1 MSSTFTYSSGAHPC
15 PVCGRI
21 KDGDCRLRDDGLVHC
36 HTYQGDGLR
45 REDPAPSGT
54 PFKFVS
60 TSNEAQGFGI
70 WKPRDQWKERGG
82 STPNPRSHREPSPVA
97 GAITLTAKLTR
108 PKGQTAFSF
117 TRWDGTPV
125 KAVKHRIDHGDG
137 RGKDVT
143 WRPALSKEGLTQA
156 DLAPWNWHDAIAAH
170 QQNNRPV
177 VVVKGELKAS
187 WLKAL
192 EIPAVSINAWNH
204 TTAKHLLALGDAVV
218 LAPDCDLA
226 DLQGWYAKAKA
237 ALPQARHLLT
247 PGANWLDP
255 PEKDGVGVDD
265 WLQTNLESVTPNTAS
280 DLLAAITGQPWQ
292 PQGDDQETEPR
303 LTYSELLAASLEAI
317 RRSDRDTEMELRA
330 ELAIRFR
337 RDHQQIDAALFRLL
351 TQQSIGETTT
361 TRPLQ
366 TGLDLEQIDGM
377 DSLLDGFLVANDQAL
392 IYGKAGSGKTLA
404 CLAAGFALID
414 GTGFLD
420 HDSSPPKGKV
430 LFIASDSGAPPLK
443 GALCDLGLVDHPAAK
458 PGLDQRFFVWAHDRG
473 QGMPA
478 WTASISDWVRL
489 LDFVAA
495 QKIDLVFIDSAK
507 AVCSQA
513 DPVVSYAS
521 NEAVSAMLTFV
532 KSVIC
537 PHTSVVWISHDGT
550 EKGAHAGAKA
560 WAEIPSIVHRIE
572 QVPDRPSERSWTV
585 VKNRMGSTRTFNY
598 TLTPEGQLLVC
609 QGVPVIHNAKD
620 AVLQV
625 LTEAYQRG
633 IPTVSRDGLV
643 DEIGRRW
650 SYAQKTVDNTL
661 SRLARMTR
669 PPICRVG
676 TPVGHYK
683 LSPRMTEE
691 LSRQASQPTTI
702 PTPLEGSTQT
712 GKEQDKK
719 PVIERDLVSSR
730 PFPTGNSEGTEPL
743 PTSSQGKNH
752 GNSLDP
758 SQGLASEVV
767 PSQRESHR
775 ACARE
780 EELVP
785 SPSADASPASEPPV
799 VTSTAHLAAN
809 AARSNLTDFQ
819 SGDRVYIAHQRLAP
833 GRLHMAVVTRVI
845 NAGIHF
851 DPPLEGLLKDPE
863 APDAGAWIP
872 PHPITS
878 ISTANCLHEL
888 GTAAEVRI
896 ENVECDGETW
906 SRLIWQHPDGSTTTR
921 EIPPAR
927 GRFQPLDGDELDT
940 FLAEVGK

>member
-1 MSSTFTYSSGAHPC
+1 VTTFTPSSKQHPC
-15 PVCGRI
+15 PVCVRT
-21 KDGDCRLRDDGLVHC
+21 KDGDCRLRDDGWVHC
-36 HTYQGDGLR
+36 HTHRGDGLK
-45 REDPAPSGT
+45 PGAAAPSGA

-60 TSNEAQGFGI
+60 TSDAAQGFGI
-70 WKPRDQWKERGG
+70 WKPADQWEERSN
-82 STPNPRSHREPSPVA
+82 STTNPRSHREPRSVA
-97 GAITLTAKLTR
+97 GVITLTAKLAR
-108 PKGQTAFSF
+108 PKGPKTFSF

-137 RGKDVT
+137 RGKEVT

-156 DLAPWNWHDAIAAH
+156 DLAPWNWHDAIVAH
-170 QQNNRPV
+170 QQNDSPI
-177 VVVKGELKAS
+177 VVVKGELKAR

-192 EIPAVSINAWNH
+192 EIPAVSINEWNH

-237 ALPQARHLLT
+237 ALPQARHLLA

-255 PEKDGVGVDD
+255 PEKEGVGVDD

-292 PQGDDQETEPR
+292 PQGDDQEPESR
-303 LTYSELLAASLEAI
+303 LTYSELLAAALEAI
-317 RRSDRDTEMELRA
+317 RRSDRDAEMELRA
-330 ELAIRFR
+330 ELSIRFR

-351 TQQSIGETTT
+351 TQQSIGETATT
-361 TRPLQ
+361 CPLQ
-366 TGLDLEQIDGM
+366 VGLDLEQIDGM

-404 CLAAGFALID
+404 CLAAGFAVID

-420 HDSSPPKGKV
+420 HDSSPPKGRV

-443 GALCDLGLVDHPAAK
+443 AALCDLGLAEHPAVSRG
-458 PGLDQRFFVWAHDRG
+458 PGQGFFVWAHDHG

-489 LDFVAA
+489 LDFVTAR
-495 QKIDLVFIDSAK
+495 KIDLVFIDSAK

-585 VKNRMGSTRTFNY
+585 VKNRMGSTRSFNY
-598 TLTPEGQLLVC
+598 TLTPDGQLQAC
-609 QGVPVIHNAKD
+609 QGVAVIRNAKD
-620 AVLQV
+620 AVLRV

-633 IPTVSRDGLV
+633 NPTVSRDGLV

-691 LSRQASQPTTI
+691 LSRQASQPTAI
-702 PTPLEGSTQT
+702 STPLEGSTQT
-712 GKEQDKK
+712 GKVQDKK

-730 PFPTGNSEGTEPL
+730 PFPAGNPERTEPL
-743 PTSSQGKNH
+743 PTSPQGKNH

-758 SQGLASEVV
+758 SQGLTSEVV

-780 EELVP
+780 EEFVP
-785 SPSADASPASEPPV
+785 SPSADVSPAYEPPA
-799 VTSTAHLAAN
+799 VTSPAHLAAN

-819 SGDRVYIAHQRLAP
+819 PCDQVYIAHQRLAP
-833 GRLHMAVVTRVI
+833 GRLHPAVVTKVI
-845 NAGIHF
+845 NAEIHF
-851 DPPLEGLLKDPE
+851 DPPLEGLLRDPE
-863 APDAGAWIP
+863 DLSAGPLLP
-872 PHPITS
+872 PQPISKTS
-878 ISTANCLHEL
+878 SSKCLPEL
-888 GTAAEVRI
+888 GGHVGVRI
-896 ENVECDGETW
+896 EEIQRDGETW
-906 SRLIWQHPDGSTTTR
+906 RRLVWPLVDGSEVVR
-921 EIPPAR
+921 EMPPVR
-927 GRFQPLDGDELDT
+927 SRWDEAGLEE
-940 FLAEVGK
+940 FLQEIEVA